1 MNIAK
6 NVTKTISVFLA
17 KAKTEIQTIT
27 ACVLTDF
34 LNILNITIAFH
45 ASLSV
50 KPAWMEPLAGRVLLD
65 STEPFQII
73 SVFASL
79 DSTLT
84 RENLNVLNV
93 PIIVEVVSTSMFA
106 KPVTKTEILI
116 QDSVPAKNSFLT
128 KENFPHALSAAISKF

>member
-1 MNIAK
+1 
-6 NVTKTISVFLA
+6 
-17 KAKTEIQTIT
+17 
-27 ACVLTDF
+27 
-34 LNILNITIAFH
+34 
-45 ASLSV
+45 
-50 KPAWMEPLAGRVLLD
+50 MEPLAGRVLLD

-128 KENFPHALSAAISKF
+128 KEHFPLALGAAISKSKISLYINKLY